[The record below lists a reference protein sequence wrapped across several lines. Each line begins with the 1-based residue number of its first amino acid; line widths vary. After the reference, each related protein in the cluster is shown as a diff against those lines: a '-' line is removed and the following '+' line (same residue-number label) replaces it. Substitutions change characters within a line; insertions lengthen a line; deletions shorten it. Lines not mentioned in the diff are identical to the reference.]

1 MRIFQIGSYYCES
14 VLKSFNNSP
23 YNSSPDF
30 KPKLSVLKTDTV
42 SFSGKNYG
50 MNTIKNPTGHCGYCG
65 AKVYTEKELD
75 AMARE
80 IMQLKGGKLQGKIR
94 SVTEKLGNRASN
106 NALSAKKAEV
116 NKEFIEFFEG
126 FAEHSSKNAK
136 MSGAE
141 LLKKYYQLDA
151 QKGQEFLNTNLHPL
165 LKTLDHVVPVNADV
179 DNSDSDLN
187 LVEAC
192 WSCNHDIKDGMS
204 FEAFNFTYP
213 TIKDSMPKEKYSFAT
228 MQLLQSSPSIAAD
241 NIASSELIKVLGDLL
256 DQENAAKLN
265 LFSIRTKILKSK
277 DNILV
282 AVDRIEHEQDQK
294 REEIARL
301 ESINSEHAKDSEY
314 EVIAKRVDLVSSIGD
329 YKRQLSELRQSHSR
343 QSNSVQNWEKKLTET
358 HKDSRK
364 SHNDKNNSQNKKEIP
379 LDEIKRRL
387 AESEASRDDIK
398 RQIDELSP
406 VLAAKEQELATL
418 NEQHPDVDAMRIEK
432 TRLETLISA
441 HLQLQNLS
449 VKQGEVRKK
458 KDEIKEQINN
468 LVTQEKEFASA
479 ATAPEAQTPD
489 QIDKKRR
496 YIELESALSQIESSN
511 QTREQKLISSY
522 ARPRIVEEI
531 DSLVNE
537 PGVVDYLNN
546 KKHAEIKG
554 MLTTLNSTWGS
565 LKAQDDSITTQIVI
579 QTNII
584 QNNTK
589 TDNPSDT
596 GGEGSQLLSCSLERV
611 KGQINTLDSN
621 IVSLTDE
628 LAQIPDERV
637 ETLPSDPS
645 AYQEYKN
652 LQSRYD
658 NIISELSASISKAKR
673 VELETESS
681 DIEQR
686 MEVLYNSDAKVFSE
700 KNNSDYEQLSAQR
713 EQLRKGLQSSTSM
726 KEKNSHQNKIDSVE
740 DQIQELYEKD
750 VTIFNRINSE
760 KRKSTKA
767 DLDKAVANRASLL
780 NQQAEIEKTIEK
792 SAVIGD
798 GFNQQELQDKIDQLA
813 SDIKRITEKTQWL
826 EVPDKVAKIKTEI
839 SLMDQTITS
848 LRQKINAV
856 KLEDSET

>member
-30 KPKLSVLKTDTV
+30 KPKLSILKADTV
-42 SFSGKNYG
+42 SFSGKNYS

-65 AKVYTEKELD
+65 AKVYTENELD

-80 IMQLKGGKLQGKIR
+80 IMQLKGNKLQGKIR

-126 FAEHSSKNAK
+126 FADHSSKNVK

-141 LLKKYYQLDA
+141 ILKKYYQIDA
-151 QKGQEFLNTNLHPL
+151 QKSQEFLNAKLHPL

-192 WSCNHDIKDGMS
+192 WACNHEIKDGMS
-204 FEAFNFTYP
+204 FESFNFTYP
-213 TIKDSMPKEKYSFAT
+213 TIKEAMPKEKYSFAT
-228 MQLLQSSPSIAAD
+228 MQLLQTSPSIAAD
-241 NIASSELIKVLGDLL
+241 SITSTELIKVLGDLL
-256 DQENAAKLN
+256 DQENAARLN

-277 DNILV
+277 ENMLV
-282 AVDRIEHEQDQK
+282 AIGRIEHEQDQK
-294 REEIARL
+294 REEIERL
-301 ESINSEHAKDSEY
+301 EHINSEHAKDTEY
-314 EVIAKRVDLVSSIGD
+314 EVIAKRVVLVSSIND
-329 YKRQLSELRQSHSR
+329 YKRQLSELRQSHAR
-343 QSNSVQNWEKKLTET
+343 QCNSVQNWDKKIAET
-358 HKDSRK
+358 QKDSHK
-364 SHNDKNNSQNKKEIP
+364 SHNDKKNSQNKKDIP
-379 LDEIKRRL
+379 IEEMRRRL
-387 AESEASRDDIK
+387 TESESSRDDLK

-406 VLAAKEQELATL
+406 ILAAKEQELLTL
-418 NEQHPDVDAMRIEK
+418 NEQHPDIDAMRSEK

-441 HLQLQNLS
+441 HLQLQSLG
-449 VKQGEVRKK
+449 VKQVEVRKK
-458 KDEIKEQINN
+458 KDEIREQING
-468 LVTQEKEFASA
+468 LVAQEKAFASA
-479 ATAPEAQTPD
+479 VTPPEAQTPE
-489 QIDKKRR
+489 QIEKKKR
-496 YIELESALSQIESSN
+496 YIELESALSQIDSNN

-522 ARPRIVEEI
+522 AKPKIIEEM

-537 PGVVDYLNN
+537 PGVVDYLNG

-554 MLTTLNSTWGS
+554 MLATLNSTSSS

-579 QTNII
+579 QTNTIES
-584 QNNTK
+584 NTK
-589 TDNPSDT
+589 SDNASDCS
-596 GGEGSQLLSCSLERV
+596 GEGSQLLSCSLERV
-611 KGQINTLDSN
+611 KGQISSLDSN
-621 IVSLTDE
+621 IIALSDE

-637 ETLPSDPS
+637 ETLPSDPA

-652 LQSRYD
+652 LQSR
-658 NIISELSASISKAKR
+658 NGKIVSELSTSISKAR
-673 VELETESS
+673 RTELETESS
-681 DIEQR
+681 DIQAR
-686 MEVLYNSDAKVFSE
+686 MEELYNSDSKVFSD
-700 KNNSDYEQLSAQR
+700 KNNSDYEQLLAQR
-713 EQLRKGLQSSTSM
+713 EQLRKGLQSSSSM
-726 KEKNSHQNKIDSVE
+726 KEKNSHQNRIDAVE
-740 DQIQELYEKD
+740 EQMQELYEKD

-760 KRKSTKA
+760 KRQSIKT
-767 DLDKAVANRASLL
+767 DLDKAISNREGLL
-780 NQQAEIEKTIEK
+780 VQQAEIEKTIEK

-813 SDIKRITEKTQWL
+813 SDIKRISEKTLWL
-826 EVPDKVAKIKTEI
+826 EIPDKVAKIRTEI

-856 KLEDSET
+856 KLEDGET